1 MSEGSAPCGGS
12 RAKEEAMRRKNEEI
26 FTAIREFI
34 NSYYLENGRGP
45 STRDIEAGTGIQ
57 RITVQRYLQTM
68 KENGEIEYGERRG
81 TRNAFSRTIGE
92 HIMVPCYGT
101 IKCGLPNDPFVD
113 ITETVRLPRSW
124 VGDGDFYI
132 LEADGDSMKDI
143 GIDSGDLVVIRQ
155 QDTAEPGDIVV
166 ALIENEAT
174 LKRFYPE
181 PKNHRVRLHPENKE
195 MDDIYVGVD
204 LKIQGVAV
212 GAIKSFL

>member
-1 MSEGSAPCGGS
+1 
-12 RAKEEAMRRKNEEI
+12 MRRKNEEI

-124 VGDGDFYI
+124 VGDGD
-132 LEADGDSMKDI
+132 SMKDI
-143 GIDSGDLVVIRQ
+143 GIDSGDLVVIRK
-155 QDTAEPGDIVV
+155 QDTANPGQVV
-166 ALIENEAT
+166 AALCGDEAT
-174 LKRFYPE
+174 LKRYCPE
-181 PKNHRVRLHPENKE
+181 ADRIVLKPENAAYP
-195 MDDIYVGVD
+195 DIVIPRED
-204 LKIQGVAV
+204 CERFRIQGVAV
-212 GAIKSFL
+212 KIIKGVK